1 MDLFT
6 KYPLL
11 ASLLNDA
18 MSLLKHVVVAVLIY
32 IVGNIIVKKLLTFFT
47 ERLRRRQVDET
58 AIGFI
63 HSLLRV
69 VLRILVVVIALTALQ
84 IPMASITAV
93 IAAASLSVGLAL
105 QGSLAN
111 LAGGIILVLFHPFRV
126 GDYVVS
132 SQAEGTVQKIDLL
145 TTSLITPDNRLVLV
159 PNSQISSNTLIN
171 VTAFPQRRVDTNV
184 NLHQNSD
191 PEKARQI
198 LTDVAR
204 ALPQT
209 LQDRPVDVVV
219 SQREDASL
227 SMSLRFWVN
236 TGDYWQAYWKVLE
249 DMKIS
254 LRAQGID
261 YFVPSMRLE
270 SGEKKNES

>member
-6 KYPLL
+6 EYPLL

-18 MSLLKHVVVAVLIY
+18 MIFLKHVVVAVLIY

>member
-249 DMKIS
+249 DMKIA

-270 SGEKKNES
+270 SGEQKNES

>member
-1 MDLFT
+1 
-6 KYPLL
+6 
-11 ASLLNDA
+11 
-18 MSLLKHVVVAVLIY
+18 
-32 IVGNIIVKKLLTFFT
+32 
-47 ERLRRRQVDET
+47 
-58 AIGFI
+58 
-63 HSLLRV
+63 
-69 VLRILVVVIALTALQ
+69 
-84 IPMASITAV
+84 MASITAV

-249 DMKIS
+249 DMKIA

>member
-6 KYPLL
+6 EYPLL

-18 MSLLKHVVVAVLIY
+18 MIFLKHVVVAVLIY

-249 DMKIS
+249 DMKIA

-270 SGEKKNES
+270 SGEQKNES